1 MTITN
6 EAAFTEI
13 TGVKAKPRAVKPKAP
28 AKPKAAKPRA
38 VKPKAPAK
46 PKAAKVTK
54 PKAAKVTKPKAA
66 KVTEV
71 LLVGAEHLVG
81 VNFAKSR
88 QPMTAAEAVVII
100 DKCALL
106 AGKLEHDLTPF
117 MRIKISSAVLGI
129 MDRLRIERLAHLDH
143 LSEEEV
149 VAVKASMFEIVSEVR
164 DKMQLAYA

>member
-13 TGVKAKPRAVKPKAP
+13 TGVKAKPKAAKVKAA

-46 PKAAKVTK
+46 PKAAK